1 MTTLRGRLT
10 GGPGRTTVRAPGRRT
25 EAGIA
30 LLVVLAW
37 LRGVAPPL
45 VQLLDSGRPGF
56 NTRTDLMPV
65 TGRLLGDALTLAVVG
80 LAALLAGYG
89 LRRGRP
95 DRRWGLLVAL
105 APLALVA
112 SAGWANHQRPGPVT
126 LALPLAAVAVWVCR
140 PGRRV
145 LATIGACGALTAL
158 GSMLLAAARPELA
171 LLTGAAAGAKTVP
184 GGLLAGPYAHSNVLG
199 IVLALSLPF
208 GFALRTASSRWAA
221 LAVMLVA
228 VAWTGSR
235 TSQVAVLAV
244 LATRAV
250 LAVAARRGWRP
261 RRAWAPLVSL
271 PVAAGLVLTVVT
283 PLVTTDPAGFTERG
297 RIWRELL
304 AHWRERPLLGHGPEF
319 FDREPGLA
327 EALGG
332 AFTHGHNLLV
342 HLLVVGGLLV
352 VAAVAA
358 LLGLCWRQA
367 VAVARRGR
375 VVPMLYLVAFA
386 WISWLEASHVPATLA
401 GQLSWLPL
409 CLVLRGEPDR
419 DSEDQGVPEVV
430 DDPA

>member
-1 MTTLRGRLT
+1 MTTLRGRIT
-10 GGPGRTTVRAPGRRT
+10 GGLRRATSRQPVRWT
-25 EAGIA
+25 DAGIA

-65 TGRLLGDALTLAVVG
+65 AGRLLGDALTLAVVG
-80 LAALLAGYG
+80 LAVVLAGYG

-95 DRRWGLLVAL
+95 DHWWGLLVAL
-105 APLALVA
+105 VPLAVIA
-112 SAGWANHQRPGPVT
+112 SAGWAEHQPPGPVT
-126 LALPLAAVAVWVCR
+126 LALPLVAVAVWVCR

-171 LLTGAAAGAKTVP
+171 LLTGAAAGAKSVP

-208 GFALRTASSRWAA
+208 VFALRTASSRWTA

-244 LATRAV
+244 LAAGAL
-250 LAVAARRGWRP
+250 LAVAARRGWRS
-261 RRAWAPLVSL
+261 RRSWSVLVSL
-271 PVAAGLVLTVVT
+271 PVAAGLALTVVT
-283 PLVTTDPAGFTERG
+283 PLLTTDPARFTERG

-304 AHWRERPLLGHGPEF
+304 THWRERPLLGHGPDF
-319 FDREPGLA
+319 FYREPGLA

-332 AFTHGHNLLV
+332 AFNHGHNLLV
-342 HLLVVGGLLV
+342 HLLVVGGLLAV
-352 VAAVAA
+352 VAVAT
-358 LLGLCWRQA
+358 LLGLCWRRAA
-367 VAVARRGR
+367 VAARRGR
-375 VVPMLYLVAFA
+375 VVPMLYLAAFV
-386 WISWLEASHVPATLA
+386 WVSWLEASHVPTTLA
-401 GQLSWLPL
+401 GHLSWLPL
-409 CLVLRGEPDR
+409 CLILRGEPER

-430 DDPA
+430 GDPA